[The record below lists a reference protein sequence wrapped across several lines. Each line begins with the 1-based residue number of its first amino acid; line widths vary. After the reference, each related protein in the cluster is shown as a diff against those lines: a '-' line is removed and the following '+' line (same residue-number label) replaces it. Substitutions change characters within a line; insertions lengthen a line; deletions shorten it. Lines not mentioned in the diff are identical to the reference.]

1 MSRDQRP
8 GKLKVVSGATP
19 VHNRRKGDREP
30 QQGRIV
36 ATGAAPVDLPVEA
49 GSTQGPVMALL
60 FLLAAAGSGAVFVL
74 VGRLA

>member
-8 GKLKVVSGATP
+8 GKLKVVGAAAP
-19 VHNRRKGDREP
+19 VHIRRKGDRQP

-36 ATGAAPVDLPVEA
+36 AVAAPADAPTEA
-49 GSTQGPVMALL
+49 GSAQGPVMALL
-60 FLLAAAGSGAVFVL
+60 FLLAAAGSGAIFML

>member
-8 GKLKVVSGATP
+8 GKLKVVSGAAP
-19 VHNRRKGDREP
+19 VHVRRKGDREP

-36 ATGAAPVDLPVEA
+36 AVAVAADAPAEA
-49 GSTQGPVMALL
+49 GSGQGPVMALL
-60 FLLAAAGSGAVFVL
+60 FLLAAAGSGAIFVL